1 MKIEAGAHPK
11 EIQEEAGHS
20 SYSTTMNI
28 YGHLFES
35 RGEKTAEAMD
45 EMYRAALTAPAPP
58 NRSRIAYASH
68 PAKITRN
75 HARSPEIPA
84 NPRHLR

>member
-20 SYSTTMNI
+20 SYNTTMNI

-35 RGEKTAEAMD
+35 RGEKTADAMD
-45 EMYRAALTAPAPP
+45 AMYRAAQNTWDGKVVAIG
-58 NRSRIAYASH
+58 S
-68 PAKITRN
+68 
-75 HARSPEIPA
+75 AR
-84 NPRHLR
+84 